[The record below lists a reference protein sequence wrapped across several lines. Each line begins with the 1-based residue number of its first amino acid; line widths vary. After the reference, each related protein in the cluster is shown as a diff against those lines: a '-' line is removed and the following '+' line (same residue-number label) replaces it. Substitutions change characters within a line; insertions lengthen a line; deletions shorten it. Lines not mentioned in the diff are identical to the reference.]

1 MQEGAETLALAHGR
15 RKSHTTSGTAQ
26 SPRDLAG
33 GRVGRGVFREALG
46 LDAASGTGVGG
57 TCEAGG
63 HLLGALRQPQALL
76 QWAVRVPVLPAFEVA
91 GHGHLNLLG
100 AHPFHDLRGNHRD
113 SLTSRAGRGH
123 VASLLADLRALRPTS
138 PSLPLYVLSR

>member
-1 MQEGAETLALAHGR
+1 MEGESRTRHQVQL
-15 RKSHTTSGTAQ
+15 K
-26 SPRDLAG
+26 
-33 GRVGRGVFREALG
+33 
-46 LDAASGTGVGG
+46 ASGILQEDVLGGGFSERHLGWTLPPGQGVGG

-76 QWAVRVPVLPAFEVA
+76 QWAVCVPVLPAFEVA

-123 VASLLADLRALRPTS
+123 AASLLADLRALRPTS